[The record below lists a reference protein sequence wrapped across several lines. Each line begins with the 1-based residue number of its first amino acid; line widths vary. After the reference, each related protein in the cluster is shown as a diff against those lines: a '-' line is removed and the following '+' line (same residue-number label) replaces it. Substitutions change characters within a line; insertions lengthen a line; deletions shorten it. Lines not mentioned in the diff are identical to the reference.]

1 MKNMTVKNGLLK
13 GTVHG
18 IKFMIIINVFFAILF
33 WKFAVEA
40 FNNENDRLGWFD
52 IFVSAFNTAVVAN
65 HLI

>member
-1 MKNMTVKNGLLK
+1 MDFEIV
-13 GTVHG
+13 
-18 IKFMIIINVFFAILF
+18 MIILNIIFAILF

-52 IFVSAFNTAVVAN
+52 IFISALNTAVVAN

>member
-1 MKNMTVKNGLLK
+1 MNFEN
-13 GTVHG
+13 
-18 IKFMIIINVFFAILF
+18 IMIIINIFFAILF